1 MIRVQNENKMGCNVQ
16 KKQLQRRTDESMM
29 PPAIRRSVVLSAIF
43 ISMLFFSCSTIRF
56 TTPQVF
62 SPIIRVGVVQNADEI
77 AFQPN
82 AKMYISTKKAGE
94 RYKSQQTDVWKVR
107 VDRAS
112 LKPAHVRLLLGEY
125 AQKGDARK
133 EATRLR
139 GLGVKTRIEQ
149 VGDDLWYEGRVISG
163 VKKWRLFA
171 AKEFTDDDKANA
183 YKKKQALA
191 GAKLSTDKS
200 LSGDILLISPKGDQ
214 LAVRDAVRLSG
225 PKFTIHNV
233 QVGEGYHWSHK
244 ETRAYQGELEFR
256 IDRNGK
262 LAAINVVPLEEYP
275 KGVVPGEMATTF
287 PLEALKAQAVAARTF
302 FLYNFGRVHVD
313 DPFDVC
319 ADVHCQVFVGSKSR
333 IEKIEKAV
341 RETRGVV
348 ILQKDQLCTTPFS
361 AVCGGHT
368 ENSEN
373 VWSGDPQPYLRGVYD
388 IVNAESVASKFDL
401 SLEENART
409 WIESSP
415 SVFCNVEKNGNPDYA
430 AYAAKF
436 FRWQAS
442 FTRQELE
449 KNIKDYTGKAFG
461 ALVDLEAVSR
471 GVSGRIIQLR
481 VIGTKDNITIG
492 KELRIRKALSPKT
505 LYSGCFVVDKKG
517 GSNGLA
523 DEFVIKGAGWGHG
536 VGMCQIGAAIMAEK
550 GGDAKAI
557 LQHYY
562 TGTKIKRLY

>member
-1 MIRVQNENKMGCNVQ
+1 MIRVKNENKMGCHVHT
-16 KKQLQRRTDESMM
+16 KPLPRKTSDVPAPLMLRR
-29 PPAIRRSVVLSAIF
+29 PFLLSAIF
-43 ISMLFFSCSTIRF
+43 IATLFFSCSTIRF

-77 AFQPN
+77 AFQPG

-112 LKPAHVRLLLGEY
+112 LKPASVRLLLGEFS
-125 AQKGDARK
+125 QKAVARK
-133 EATRLR
+133 EAMRLSGR
-139 GLGVKTRIEQ
+139 GLKTRIEQ
-149 VGDDLWYEGRVISG
+149 VGDELWYEGRIISG
-163 VKKWRLFA
+163 AKKWRLFA
-171 AKEFTDDDKANA
+171 AKEFNDADEANA
-183 YKKKQALA
+183 FKKSHALIK
-191 GAKLSTDKS
+191 AKLRTDKS
-200 LSGDILLISPKGDQ
+200 RSGDILLISPKGEQ

-225 PKFTIHNV
+225 PTFTIHNV
-233 QVGEGYHWSHK
+233 QVGEGYHWSRK
-244 ETRAYQGELEFR
+244 ETRAYKGELEFR
-256 IDRNGK
+256 IDANGR
-262 LAAINVVPLEEYP
+262 LTAINVVPLEEYL
-275 KGVVPGEMATTF
+275 KGVVPGEMAATF
-287 PLEALKAQAVAARTF
+287 PLEALKAQAIAARTF

-319 ADVHCQVFVGSKSR
+319 ADVHCQVFVGSQTK

-341 RETRGVV
+341 RETRGVA
-348 ILQKDQLCTTPFS
+348 ILQNDQLCTTPFS

-373 VWSGDPQPYLRGVYD
+373 VWTGDPQPYLRGVYD
-388 IVNAESVASKFDL
+388 IVNAETVAAKFDL

-430 AYAAKF
+430 AYANKF
-436 FRWQAS
+436 FRWHVS
-442 FTRQELE
+442 FTRRELE
-449 KNIKDYTGKAFG
+449 KNIRDYTGKDFG
-461 ALVDLEAVSR
+461 ALVDLEPVSR

-481 VIGTKDNITIG
+481 IVGTKDSFSIG

-517 GSNGLA
+517 GVNGLA

-550 GGDAKAI
+550 GGDAGAI

-562 TGTKIKRLY
+562 TGTKVKRLY

>member
-1 MIRVQNENKMGCNVQ
+1 MIRAQNENKLGCHVHT
-16 KKQLQRRTDESMM
+16 KLLRLKSRT
-29 PPAIRRSVVLSAIF
+29 PKLSLMLKSPFLLAAIF
-43 ISMLFFSCSTIRF
+43 IATLFFSCSTIRF

-77 AFQPN
+77 AFQPS

-112 LKPAHVRLLLGEY
+112 LKPAQVRLLLGEY
-125 AQKGDARK
+125 AQKADAKK

-139 GLGVKTRIEQ
+139 GRDVKTRIEQ
-149 VGDDLWYEGRVISG
+149 VGDELWYEGRVIAG
-163 VKKWRLFA
+163 AKRWRLFV
-171 AKEFTDDDKANA
+171 AKEFSDEDAANA
-183 YKKKQALA
+183 FKKSHALA
-191 GAKLSTDKS
+191 KAKLSTDKS
-200 LSGDILLISPKGDQ
+200 MSGDILLISPKGDQ

-225 PKFTIHNV
+225 PTFTIHNV
-233 QVGEGYHWSHK
+233 QVGEGYHWSRK
-244 ETRAYQGELEFR
+244 ETRDYQGELEFR
-256 IDRNGK
+256 IDRNGR
-262 LAAINVVPLEEYP
+262 LAAVNVVPLEEYL
-275 KGVVPGEMATTF
+275 KGVVPGEMSATF
-287 PLEALKAQAVAARTF
+287 PLEALKAQAIAARTF
-302 FLYNFGRVHVD
+302 FLNNFGRVHVD

-319 ADVHCQVFVGSKSR
+319 ADVHCQVFVGLQRS

-348 ILQKDQLCTTPFS
+348 ILQNNQLCTTPFS

-401 SLEENART
+401 SREENART

-415 SVFCNVEKNGNPDYA
+415 SVFCNVKKNGNPEYA

-436 FRWQAS
+436 FRWQVS

-449 KNIKDYTGKAFG
+449 KNIRDYTGKDFG
-461 ALVDLEAVSR
+461 ALVDLQAVSR
-471 GVSGRIIQLR
+471 GVSGRIIQLH
-481 VIGTKDNITIG
+481 VVGTKDNFTIG

-517 GSNGLA
+517 GANGLA
-523 DEFVIKGAGWGHG
+523 DEFLFKGAGWGHG

-562 TGTKIKRLY
+562 TGIKIKRLY